1 MSPIVAKNPQRS
13 GDSSSFK
20 VTRTAHSGAP
30 FVFATRDNRRMKTL
44 CVYCGSNAGA
54 HPDYARKAAALGRRM
69 AEDGLALVYGGGNVG
84 LMGVVA
90 DAVLAGG
97 GEVIGVIP
105 QQLVDWEVAHRGV
118 TRLDVVDSMHTR
130 KQRMFELADGFIALP
145 GGFGTLDEM
154 FEMLTWRQLGLGN
167 KPCAFLDVNGFWQPL
182 VTMLDT
188 MVRERFLHA
197 EQRGDLWHGEDI
209 DGMLAWMQGY
219 VPAQADKWLDEK
231 RRGQLKL
238 TPEDV

>member
-1 MSPIVAKNPQRS
+1 
-13 GDSSSFK
+13 
-20 VTRTAHSGAP
+20 
-30 FVFATRDNRRMKTL
+30 MKTL
-44 CVYCGSNAGA
+44 CVYCGSNPGA
-54 HPDYARKAAALGRRM
+54 HPDYARKAEALGQRLA
-69 AEDGLALVYGGGNVG
+69 AENIALVYGGGNVG

-118 TRLDVVDSMHTR
+118 TRLEIVDSMHER
-130 KQRMFELADGFIALP
+130 KQRMFELSDGFIALP

-167 KPCAFLDVNGFWQPL
+167 KPCAFLDVGGFWQPL
-182 VTMLDT
+182 MAMLDT

-197 EQRGDLWHGEDI
+197 DQRGDLWHGEDI
-209 DGMLAWMQGY
+209 DGLLHWMQGY

-231 RRGQLKL
+231 RRSQLKL